1 MAFLA
6 NEVHKNQYPEF
17 QFLSLLTKDGLKI
30 SDSEIQTITLSDGS
44 TYIG

>member
-17 QFLSLLTKDGLKI
+17 QFLSLLTKAGLKI
-30 SDSEIQTITLSDGS
+30 SDSEILTVTLSDGS